1 MNLRS
6 LLAVATAGALAVAVA
21 GCTEAPSALVVSG
34 TVVDRLQAVVVPDLG
49 VPAVNLDAGFNSLTG
64 RTDPVTGRTSPNL
77 STVGATYGFGSFV
90 RLAELKVAV
99 GDTVRVG
106 QQLVTVDTSTHEAQ
120 LAAAKADAAVATA
133 QVGLLAD
140 AIDTTYDKQADVED
154 AKAEVSEAIDKLRDG
169 RAKLRKAKAT
179 IKKHLPLARKGWPR
193 SRRPST
199 RPPVPGVPVPA
210 ELLAK
215 QRELTAAIKG
225 MEAGLKK
232 INANLPTLAKGLNK
246 AKAGLRKLNDAL
258 ADLADARG
266 SLRDLKELA
275 ALQAEAMKVPIDVV
289 RAQLALAELS
299 SPADGVVVST
309 VSPGASLAPGATAV
323 SIRESGASRVTAWL
337 APSQLAKVCQG
348 DPATLTGDWMPAGAG
363 LEARLTR
370 IGTRA
375 DYPPTSVATEEIHL
389 TRAVEVE
396 FTATEQL
403 PAGMPVELNI
413 QGCHPAAGT
422 TDTDR

>member
-49 VPAVNLDAGFNSLTG
+49 VPAVNLDAGFSSLTG

-179 IKKHLPLARKGWPR
+179 IKKNLPLARKGLAQVEAAIAGLP
-193 SRRPST
+193 
-199 RPPVPGVPVPA
+199 PGVPVPA

>member
-49 VPAVNLDAGFNSLTG
+49 VPAVNLDAGFSSLTG

-179 IKKHLPLARKGWPR
+179 IKKNLPLARKGLAQVEAAIAGLP
-193 SRRPST
+193 
-199 RPPVPGVPVPA
+199 PGVPVPA

-232 INANLPTLAKGLNK
+232 INANLPKLAKGLNK

-403 PAGMPVELNI
+403 PAGMPVELNS

>member
-49 VPAVNLDAGFNSLTG
+49 VPAVNLDAGFSSLTG

-179 IKKHLPLARKGWPR
+179 IKKNLPLARNGLAQVEAAIAGLP
-193 SRRPST
+193 
-199 RPPVPGVPVPA
+199 PGVPVPA

>member
-6 LLAVATAGALAVAVA
+6 LLAVAMAGTVAAALA
-21 GCTEAPSALVVSG
+21 GCTTAPSALLVSG
-34 TVVDRLQAVVVPDLG
+34 TVEDRLQAVVVPDLG
-49 VPAVNLDAGFNSLTG
+49 LPAVNLDAGFSNLTG
-64 RTDPVTGRTSPNL
+64 RTDPVSGRTSPNL

-90 RLAELKVAV
+90 RITELQVAV

-106 QQLVTVDTSTHEAQ
+106 QPLATVDTSTHKAQ

-154 AKAEVSEAIDKLRDG
+154 AKAEVSDAIDQIHDG
-169 RAKLRKAKAT
+169 RAKLLKARAT
-179 IKKHLPLARKGWPR
+179 IRKNLPLARKGLAQVEAAIAGLP
-193 SRRPST
+193 
-199 RPPVPGVPVPA
+199 PGVPVPE
-210 ELLAK
+210 ELRAK
-215 QRELTAAIKG
+215 QKELTATIKG
-225 MEAGLKK
+225 MEAGLKT
-232 INANLPTLAKGLNK
+232 IEANLPKLAKGLKK
-246 AKAGLRKLNDAL
+246 ANAGLRKLNDAL
-258 ADLADARG
+258 ATIADARG

-275 ALQAEAMKVPIDVV
+275 TLQAEALKVPIQVV
-289 RAQLALAELS
+289 RAQLALAELI
-299 SPADGVVVST
+299 SPADGVVVAA
-309 VSPGASLAPGATAV
+309 VSPGDVLAPGATAV
-323 SIRESGASRVTAWL
+323 RIREFGASRVTAWL
-337 APSQLAKVCQG
+337 APNQWAQVCQG

-363 LEARLTR
+363 VEARLTR

-375 DYPPTSVATEEIHL
+375 DYPPTSVATEEVHL
-389 TRAVEVE
+389 TRAVEVA

>member
-49 VPAVNLDAGFNSLTG
+49 VPAVNLDAGFSSLTG

-179 IKKHLPLARKGWPR
+179 IKKNLPLARKGLAQVEAAIAGLP
-193 SRRPST
+193 
-199 RPPVPGVPVPA
+199 PGVPVPA

-375 DYPPTSVATEEIHL
+375 DYLPTSVATEEIHL